1 VTYLFDT
8 DTISNLIRPA
18 PSVVLLSRLGATPAS
33 EQFTSSITLGE
44 LLYGALRASAP
55 VIQEQI
61 ERIVA
66 GSMTVIPFDTEAARV
81 YAAVRADLDRRGV
94 PIGDADTRIAAIALV
109 HSLTVVTGNVRHF
122 ERVPGLEVENWLR

>member
-1 VTYLFDT
+1 MTYLFDT

-18 PSVVLLSRLGATPAS
+18 STVALLSRLAATPPAA
-33 EQFTSSITLGE
+33 QFTSSITLGE
-44 LLYGALRASAP
+44 LLYGALRARAP
-55 VIQEQI
+55 VIQEQV

-66 GSMTVIPFDTEAARV
+66 GSMTVIPFDTETARV
-81 YAAVRADLDRRGV
+81 YASVRADLDRRGV

-109 HSLTVVTGNVRHF
+109 HSLTVVTGNIRHF

>member
-18 PSVVLLSRLGATPAS
+18 PSVALLSRLAATPPAA
-33 EQFTSSITLGE
+33 QFTSSITLGE
-44 LLYGALRASAP
+44 LLYGALRARAP

-66 GSMTVIPFDTEAARV
+66 GSMTVIPFDTETARV
-81 YAAVRADLDRRGV
+81 YASVRADLDRRGV